1 MRPGTAA
8 ITAGALICLAL
19 APPAAQARWERLGCQ
34 KVGFITDKDVIR
46 VGRGEG
52 RFKSIRLQVSGNK
65 VYMDDLKVIYAN
77 GEPDDIPVRSEIR
90 AGGQTRP
97 LDLRGERR
105 AIKEIEMKYHSQPNF
120 KGQATVCVDAQ
131 S

>member
-1 MRPGTAA
+1 MRLATAA
-8 ITAGALICLAL
+8 IIAGALVVLAG
-19 APPAAQARWERLGCQ
+19 APTGAQARWERLACQ
-34 KVGFITDKDVIR
+34 KVGFVADKDVIR

-65 VYMDDLKVIYAN
+65 VYMNDLKVVYSN
-77 GEPDDIPVRSEIR
+77 GEPDDIPVRAEIR
-90 AGGQTRP
+90 AGGQTRA

-105 AIKEIEMKYHSQPNF
+105 AIKAIEMQYRSQPSF
-120 KGQATVCVDAQ
+120 KGQATVCVDAR

>member
-1 MRPGTAA
+1 
-8 ITAGALICLAL
+8 
-19 APPAAQARWERLGCQ
+19 
-34 KVGFITDKDVIR
+34 
-46 VGRGEG
+46 
-52 RFKSIRLQVSGNK
+52 
-65 VYMDDLKVIYAN
+65 
-77 GEPDDIPVRSEIR
+77 VRSEIR

-105 AIKEIEMKYHSQPNF
+105 AIKQIEMKYRSQPNF

>member
-19 APPAAQARWERLGCQ
+19 APRAAQARWERLGCQ

>member
-1 MRPGTAA
+1 MRLATRA
-8 ITAGALICLAL
+8 IATGALICLAI
-19 APPAAQARWERLGCQ
+19 APTAAEARWERLGCQ

-52 RFKSIRLQVSGNK
+52 LFKSIRLQVSGNK

-105 AIKEIEMKYHSQPNF
+105 AIKQIEMKYRSQPNF
-120 KGQATVCVDAQ
+120 KGEATVCVDAQ

>member
-8 ITAGALICLAL
+8 ITAGALVCLAL
-19 APPAAQARWERLGCQ
+19 APTAAQARWERLGCQ
-34 KVGFITDKDVIR
+34 KVGFVADKDVIR

-105 AIKEIEMKYHSQPNF
+105 AIKEIEMKYRSQPNF

>member
-1 MRPGTAA
+1 MRLATAA
-8 ITAGALICLAL
+8 IIAGAIVVLAG
-19 APPAAQARWERLGCQ
+19 APTGAQARWERLGCQ
-34 KVGFITDKDVIR
+34 KVGFIADKDVIR

-52 RFKSIRLQVSGNK
+52 RFKSIRLEVSGNK
-65 VYMDDLKVIYAN
+65 VYMNDLKVIYSN

-90 AGGQTRP
+90 AGGQTRA

-105 AIKEIEMKYHSQPNF
+105 AIKAIEMKYRSQPSF

>member
-19 APPAAQARWERLGCQ
+19 APTAAQARWERLGCQ
-34 KVGFITDKDVIR
+34 KVGFIADKDVIR

-90 AGGQTRP
+90 DGGQTRP

-105 AIKEIEMKYHSQPNF
+105 AIKEIEMKYRSQPNF
-120 KGQATVCVDAQ
+120 KGQATVCVEAQ

>member
-1 MRPGTAA
+1 MRLATAA
-8 ITAGALICLAL
+8 IIAGAIVVLAG
-19 APPAAQARWERLGCQ
+19 APTGAQARWERLGCQ
-34 KVGFITDKDVIR
+34 KVGFLADKDVIR

-65 VYMDDLKVIYAN
+65 VYMNDLKVVYSN

-90 AGGQTRP
+90 AGGQTRA

-105 AIKEIEMKYHSQPNF
+105 AIKAIEMKYRSQPSF
-120 KGQATVCVDAQ
+120 KGQATVCVDAR

>member
-1 MRPGTAA
+1 MRLATRA
-8 ITAGALICLAL
+8 IATGALICLAI
-19 APPAAQARWERLGCQ
+19 APTAAEARWERLGCQ
-34 KVGFITDKDVIR
+34 KVGFITDKDIIR

-105 AIKEIEMKYHSQPNF
+105 AIKQIEMKYRSQPNF
-120 KGQATVCVDAQ
+120 KGEATVCVDAQ

>member
-8 ITAGALICLAL
+8 ITAGTLICLAL
-19 APPAAQARWERLGCQ
+19 APTAAQARWERLGCQ
-34 KVGFITDKDVIR
+34 KVGFIADKDVIR

-105 AIKEIEMKYHSQPNF
+105 AIKEIEMKYRSQPNF

>member
-1 MRPGTAA
+1 MRPGTTA

-19 APPAAQARWERLGCQ
+19 APTAAHARWERLGCQ
-34 KVGFITDKDVIR
+34 KVGFIVDKDVIR

-52 RFKSIRLQVSGNK
+52 RFKSIRLEVSGNK

-105 AIKEIEMKYHSQPNF
+105 AIKEIEMKYRSQPNF
-120 KGQATVCVDAQ
+120 KGQATVCVDGQ

>member
-1 MRPGTAA
+1 MRLATVA
-8 ITAGALICLAL
+8 IIAGAIVVLAG
-19 APPAAQARWERLGCQ
+19 APTGAQARWERLGCQ
-34 KVGFITDKDVIR
+34 KVGFLADKDVIR
-46 VGRGEG
+46 VGRDEG

-65 VYMDDLKVIYAN
+65 VYMNDLKVVYSN

-90 AGGQTRP
+90 AGGQTRA

-105 AIKEIEMKYHSQPNF
+105 AIKAIEMKYRSQPSF
-120 KGQATVCVDAQ
+120 KGQATVCVDAR

>member
-1 MRPGTAA
+1 
-8 ITAGALICLAL
+8 
-19 APPAAQARWERLGCQ
+19 
-34 KVGFITDKDVIR
+34 
-46 VGRGEG
+46 
-52 RFKSIRLQVSGNK
+52 
-65 VYMDDLKVIYAN
+65 MDDLKVIYAN

-105 AIKEIEMKYHSQPNF
+105 AIKQIEMKYRSQPNF
-120 KGQATVCVDAQ
+120 KGEATVCVDAQ

>member
-8 ITAGALICLAL
+8 ITAGALIYLAL
-19 APPAAQARWERLGCQ
+19 APTAAHARWERLGCQ
-34 KVGFITDKDVIR
+34 KVGFIVDKDVIR

-52 RFKSIRLQVSGNK
+52 RFKSIRLEVSGNK

-120 KGQATVCVDAQ
+120 KGQATVCVDGQ

>member
-1 MRPGTAA
+1 MRLATTA
-8 ITAGALICLAL
+8 IIAGALVVLAG
-19 APPAAQARWERLGCQ
+19 APTGAQARWERLACQ
-34 KVGFITDKDVIR
+34 KVGFVADKDVIR

-65 VYMDDLKVIYAN
+65 VYMNDLKVVYSN
-77 GEPDDIPVRSEIR
+77 GEPDDIPVRAEIR
-90 AGGQTRP
+90 AGGQTRA

-105 AIKEIEMKYHSQPNF
+105 AIKAIEMQYRSQPSF
-120 KGQATVCVDAQ
+120 KGQATVCVDAR

>member
-19 APPAAQARWERLGCQ
+19 APTAAQARWERLGCQ
-34 KVGFITDKDVIR
+34 KVGFIADKDVIR

-105 AIKEIEMKYHSQPNF
+105 AIKEIEMKYRSQPNF

>member
-19 APPAAQARWERLGCQ
+19 APTAAQARWERLGCQ
-34 KVGFITDKDVIR
+34 KVGFIADKDIIR

-105 AIKEIEMKYHSQPNF
+105 AIKEIEMKYRSQPNF
-120 KGQATVCVDAQ
+120 KGQATVCVEAQ